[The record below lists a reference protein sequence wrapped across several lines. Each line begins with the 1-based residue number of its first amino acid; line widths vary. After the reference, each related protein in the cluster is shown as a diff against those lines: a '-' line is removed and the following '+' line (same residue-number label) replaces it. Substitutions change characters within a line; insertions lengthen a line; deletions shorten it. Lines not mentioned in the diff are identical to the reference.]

1 MRLAFSH
8 VGRESESA
16 FLESLDR
23 KFPKLKNGKEK
34 SRNPLPAT
42 LIHNGKNW
50 PKNETQILS
59 LLSFRKESQLFVYVC
74 NAIMD
79 FIVAIV
85 LAAESCPESS

>member
-42 LIHNGKNW
+42 LIHNGKN
-50 PKNETQILS
+50 
-59 LLSFRKESQLFVYVC
+59 
-74 NAIMD
+74 
-79 FIVAIV
+79 
-85 LAAESCPESS
+85 